1 MPAEFPIYNA
11 LRTSPGEPFS
21 CDVRMDTN
29 LTSDLAEL
37 PALPGEELFHVEGV
51 FRGLATPIPGGGLV
65 RWILGEGPHIDSEV
79 EFFDELCWRLVGDG
93 IPLWRASLH
102 IGTLHPQI
110 RGFGAR
116 WWRDRKITEEYR
128 ILHGSQDTEEYRRS
142 PIRATVERGVKF
154 RRHLVEDDRE
164 YPLLTRIRRAGGRDY
179 FALPLN
185 RTLQHYPVVTWAT
198 DRPQGFSAAEIA
210 ALEEI
215 NPALAAI
222 VETRAVRH
230 IGINLID
237 TYLGLMAGKRILAGQ
252 VRRGQGD
259 RLQAA
264 VMITDLR
271 GFTGLSDRLS
281 GESVLR
287 LLDDYFDAVASP
299 VQEHRGE
306 VLKFIGDGVLAIFPA
321 EDDHDFAP
329 AASRALGAATETLAR
344 IAAAN
349 RARREGERTEFAAG
363 IGLHFGEVIFGN
375 VGAADRLDFTVVG
388 PAVNLASRIEG
399 LTKRLLRP
407 LLTSRAFAQICP
419 QPLVS
424 LGFHPV
430 RGLNH
435 PEEVFGLPE

>member
-1 MPAEFPIYNA
+1 
-11 LRTSPGEPFS
+11 
-21 CDVRMDTN
+21 MDTN
-29 LTSDLAEL
+29 LTPDFAALGRISGDPPEPAAL
-37 PALPGEELFHVEGV
+37 PADGPAMRGQEFFRVEGV
-51 FRGLATPIPGGGLV
+51 FSGLARPIPGGGVV
-65 RWILGEGPHIDSEV
+65 RWILSEGPHIDSEV
-79 EFFDELCWRLVGDG
+79 EFFNELCWRLVGDG
-93 IPLWRASLH
+93 IPLWRANLN

-128 ILHGSQDTEEYRRS
+128 VLHGSQDSEEYLKS

-154 RRHLVEDDRE
+154 RRRLVGDDGE
-164 YPLLTRIRRAGGRDY
+164 YPLLTRIYNAGGRDY

-185 RTLQHYPVVTWAT
+185 RTLQRYPAVSWTT

-237 TYLGLMAGKRILAGQ
+237 TYLGSLAGKRILAGQ

-259 RLQAA
+259 RLRAA

-299 VQEHRGE
+299 VQERRGE

-321 EDDHDFAP
+321 EDDSDFAP
-329 AASRALGAATETLAR
+329 AAARALGAATETLAR
-344 IAAAN
+344 IAAVN
-349 RARREGERTEFAAG
+349 RARRARERTEFGAG

-375 VGAADRLDFTVVG
+375 VGAAERLDFTVVG

-407 LLTSRAFAQICP
+407 LLTSRAFARICP

-435 PEEVFGLPE
+435 PEEVFGLPD